1 MSSSI
6 EQAKRV
12 LRIEA
17 EAILSLLDK
26 VGENFDKAIDLLI
39 HCRGKVVVTGIGKSG
54 QICRKIAATLAST
67 GTPAF
72 FLHPAEGIH
81 GDLGMVAKEDVSLAI
96 SYSGE
101 TDELI
106 GILPMVKRL
115 GVPIISMTGNMQST
129 LARVSDVVLDLNV
142 PEEACPLGLA
152 PTAST
157 TATLAMGDAL
167 AVALLEKRGFKE
179 SDFALLHPGGTL
191 GRKLLFKVKD
201 LMKVE
206 EEIPLVNIRSD
217 MRETLMEIT
226 SKHLGTT
233 GVVDDSGKLVGIIT
247 DGDLRRCL
255 RKITEK
261 TTEKTTDFF
270 SQTAFDLMT
279 KNPKTIDQEELASKA
294 LHVMEKHTITCLFVV
309 DSDSRPTG
317 ILHLHDLIRVK
328 VV

>member
-1 MSSSI
+1 
-6 EQAKRV
+6 
-12 LRIEA
+12 
-17 EAILSLLDK
+17 
-26 VGENFDKAIDLLI
+26 
-39 HCRGKVVVTGIGKSG
+39 
-54 QICRKIAATLAST
+54 
-67 GTPAF
+67 
-72 FLHPAEGIH
+72 
-81 GDLGMVAKEDVSLAI
+81 I

-115 GVPIISMTGNMQST
+115 GVSIISMTGNMQST
-129 LARVSDVVLDLNV
+129 LARASDVVLDLNV

-167 AVALLEKRGFKE
+167 AVALLEKRGFRE

-201 LMKVE
+201 LMKVK
-206 EEIPLVNIRSD
+206 EEIPLVKIRSN

-255 RKITEK
+255 RK
-261 TTEKTTDFF
+261 TTDKTTDFF
-270 SQTAFDLMT
+270 NQTAADLMT

-294 LHVMEKHTITCLFVV
+294 LHIMEKHTITCLFVV
-309 DSDSRPTG
+309 DSDAHPAG